1 MTDIV
6 KFSVLKSRYQRKKG
20 RKAMTNFDE
29 YIQEMEV
36 KRAKRKNA
44 AYNLELKKRL
54 QEKTKED
61 AVAELYAALV
71 FPCGSAEI
79 LLPRQRAFA

>member
-1 MTDIV
+1 
-6 KFSVLKSRYQRKKG
+6 
-20 RKAMTNFDE
+20 MTNFDE

-61 AVAELYAALV
+61 AVAELYAALI
-71 FPCGSAEI
+71 FPCGGGESI
-79 LLPRQRAFA
+79 LPPLRAFA